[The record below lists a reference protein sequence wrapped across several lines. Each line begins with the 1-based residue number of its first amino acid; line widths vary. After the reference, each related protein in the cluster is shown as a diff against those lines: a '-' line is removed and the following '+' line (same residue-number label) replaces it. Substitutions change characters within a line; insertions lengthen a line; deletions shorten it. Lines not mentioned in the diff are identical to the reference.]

1 MFEFFT
7 ENNFI
12 SRNQSG
18 FKSDE
23 SCINQLLFITHEIN
37 RLFDNGLDV
46 AGVFLNISKAS
57 DKVRHIGLLYKLK
70 QSGNLGNL
78 QILLLVF

>member
-7 ENNFI
+7 EKNFI

-37 RLFDNGLDV
+37 RLFDDGLDV
-46 AGVFLNISKAS
+46 VSLNISKAS

-70 QSGNLGNL
+70 QSGNLDHL
-78 QILLLVF
+78 

>member
-7 ENNFI
+7 EKNFT

-37 RLFDNGLDV
+37 RLFDDGLDV
-46 AGVFLNISKAS
+46 VSLNISKAS

-70 QSGNLGNL
+70 QSGNLDHL
-78 QILLLVF
+78 